1 MGRHRKGES
10 MNQASTWQTRW
21 MSGLGLVLCS
31 GLFVGG
37 CSNNTTETPS
47 AQAAVSVPVVE
58 VQRFHAEDF
67 TWPELLERLEKGQL
81 EHILDQEADWAW
93 LTVMYLRDMNE
104 LFADPD
110 MNMFID
116 PLCFSRIYKPELT
129 SKLEAVMWSSV
140 WPKALSDLAE
150 VLLNQTDSSTTFRQ
164 KYPYIATVL
173 GEIRD
178 EVPSGTL
185 DRLFY
190 VKNLRQIFRDR
201 ARKDARTLMTV
212 YKCQSGEVT
221 ERIYNNAY
229 RLVNQYR
236 QPG

>member
-1 MGRHRKGES
+1 
-10 MNQASTWQTRW
+10 MNWTSNWQ
-21 MSGLGLVLCS
+21 SGWERGLCLALCG
-31 GLFVGG
+31 GLFLGG
-37 CSNNTTETPS
+37 CSNSTPETPS
-47 AQAAVSVPVVE
+47 AQAASVPVLE

-81 EHILDQEADWAW
+81 SQILDQESDWVW
-93 LTVMYLRDMNE
+93 LTIMYLHDLNE
-104 LFADPD
+104 LFADAD
-110 MNMFID
+110 MSMFID
-116 PLCFSRIYKPELT
+116 PLCFSRIYKPEMT
-129 SKLEAVMWSSV
+129 SKLQAVMWTSV
-140 WPKALSDLAE
+140 APKAVGDLAE
-150 VLLNQTDSSTTFRQ
+150 ILLNQTDSSATFRQ

-201 ARKDARTLMTV
+201 ARKDARTLMTL
-212 YKCQSGEVT
+212 YKCQSGEVS

-229 RLVNQYR
+229 RLVSQYR
-236 QPG
+236 QRDRQSN

>member
-1 MGRHRKGES
+1 
-10 MNQASTWQTRW
+10 MNQTSTWRAGW
-21 MSGLGLVLCS
+21 VSGLGLALCS
-31 GLFVGG
+31 GLFLGG
-37 CSNNTTETPS
+37 CSNNTPETPS
-47 AQAAVSVPVVE
+47 AQAAVPVSVIE
-58 VQRFHAEDF
+58 VQRFHAADF

-81 EHILDQEADWAW
+81 AHILDQESDWVW
-93 LTVMYLRDMNE
+93 LTVMYLHDLNE

-116 PLCFSRIYKPELT
+116 PLCFSRVYRPEMT
-129 SKLEAVMWSSV
+129 TKLEAVMWSSV
-140 WPKALSDLAE
+140 APKAVGDLAE
-150 VLLNQTDSSTTFRQ
+150 IMLNQTDSAATFRQ
-164 KYPYIATVL
+164 KYPYVATVL

-229 RLVNQYR
+229 KLVSQYR
-236 QPG
+236 QRG

>member
-1 MGRHRKGES
+1 
-10 MNQASTWQTRW
+10 MNGISNWQ
-21 MSGLGLVLCS
+21 SGWVRGLCLALCG
-31 GLFVGG
+31 GLFLGG
-37 CSNNTTETPS
+37 CSNSTPETPS
-47 AQAAVSVPVVE
+47 AQAAPLPVVE
-58 VQRFHAEDF
+58 VQRFHAADF

-81 EHILDQEADWAW
+81 SHILDQEADWAW
-93 LTVMYLRDMNE
+93 LTVMYLQDMNE

-116 PLCFSRIYKPELT
+116 PLCFSRIYKPEMT
-129 SKLEAVMWSSV
+129 SKLQAVMWSSV
-140 WPKALSDLAE
+140 GPKALGDLAE
-150 VLLNQTDSSTTFRQ
+150 ILLNQTDSSATFRL

-173 GEIRD
+173 GDIRD

-229 RLVNQYR
+229 RLVSSQYR
-236 QPG
+236 

>member
-1 MGRHRKGES
+1 
-10 MNQASTWQTRW
+10 MNGILRRQ
-21 MSGLGLVLCS
+21 SGWRNRLGLALCC
-31 GLFVGG
+31 GLFLGG
-37 CSNNTTETPS
+37 CSNNTPETPS
-47 AQAAVSVPVVE
+47 AQAASVPVVE

-67 TWPELLERLEKGQL
+67 TWPELLQRLDAGQL
-81 EHILDQEADWAW
+81 DHILDQEADWGW
-93 LTVMYLRDMNE
+93 LTVMYLRDVNE

-116 PLCFSRIYKPELT
+116 PLCFSRIYKPEMT
-129 SKLEAVMWSSV
+129 TKLESVMWSSV
-140 WPKALSDLAE
+140 APKAVGDLAKIIF
-150 VLLNQTDSSTTFRQ
+150 NQTDSAAMFRQ
-164 KYPYIATVL
+164 KYPYVATVL
-173 GEIRD
+173 GDVRE

-212 YKCQSGEVT
+212 YRCQSGEVT

-229 RLVNQYR
+229 RLVTQYR
-236 QPG
+236 QRG

>member
-1 MGRHRKGES
+1 
-10 MNQASTWQTRW
+10 MNQTSRRQ
-21 MSGLGLVLCS
+21 SGWACGLCLALCG
-31 GLFVGG
+31 GLFLGG
-37 CSNNTTETPS
+37 CSNSTPETPH
-47 AQAAVSVPVVE
+47 AQAASVPVVE

-81 EHILDQEADWAW
+81 DQILDQEADWAW
-93 LTVMYLRDMNE
+93 LAVLYLHDLNE

-129 SKLEAVMWSSV
+129 SKLQAVMWSSV
-140 WPKALSDLAE
+140 APKAVGDLAE
-150 VLLNQTDSSTTFRQ
+150 ILLNQTDSSATFRQ

-201 ARKDARTLMTV
+201 ARKDARTLQTL

-236 QPG
+236 QRDRQDN